1 MGPPAPNL
9 ISIPRMQ
16 WDLRFTPAVFGMPSW
31 CARLPRLPCVICGEI
46 VRRNLRPKEIFA
58 AQIEAVLFQHKYLP
72 RTRNFTGEPASSHFD
87 PIKWCNLYSMASS
100 HGPSQEGSFLSPIA
114 VTAQSNRER
123 RSLSVTSATT
133 ACSSWTSPT
142 DTHHSPTSPLSP
154 EMAWNPDTSRLTVQR
169 ASHQPSQSI
178 DGETLRP
185 RSDSFASTANFTVRT
200 RAYSDVDPSHIDH
213 FAYDDVPVSE
223 ALNPDPRNE
232 ADFHVDDNRFAYS
245 PGQLNKMQNPKSLAA
260 FHALGG
266 LQGLER
272 GLRTDLTAGLSVD
285 ESRLHGTVEFQEVAP
300 PLTGKRP
307 SISKPPVDSSPASM
321 PGSSGD
327 GSPFED
333 RVRVFG
339 QNRLPARKSTGFF
352 KLFWIAYNDKI
363 IILLTIAAVV
373 SLSLG
378 IYETID
384 EGTGVGWVEGVAIC
398 VAILIVTVVT
408 AANDWQKERQFAKL
422 NKRNNDREVKVVR
435 SGKSTMVSIYDIM
448 VGDVLHLEP
457 GDSIPADGILIA
469 GHGVKCDESS
479 ATGESDQMK
488 KTDGQEVWQQ
498 IIEGRATKKLDP
510 FLISG
515 SKVLEGVGTY
525 MVTSVGPYS
534 TYGRIMVSL
543 QTSNDPTPLQ
553 VKLGRLANWIGYLG
567 SAAAI
572 ILFFVLLF
580 RFIADLP
587 NHPDITAEQKG
598 KEFVDILI
606 VAVTVIVVAI
616 PEGLP
621 LAVTLALAFA
631 TTRMVKENN
640 LVRVLRACETM
651 GNATVV
657 CSDKTGTLT
666 QNKMTVVAGTWGSKQ
681 SFSQPSE
688 SDVGPSSMTPSEVFQ
703 QCSAPVRDLIVKSV
717 ALNSTAFKEERDGQ
731 KGFIGSK
738 TEVALL
744 QMAQSY
750 LGMDLASERGSA
762 EIVQLIPFDSARKCM
777 GAVYRHPSAGYRLLV
792 KGASELMVESC
803 TAQITDTNVPKEN
816 IQIADLSQK
825 DKECIL
831 EVIDQY
837 AQRSLRTIGIVYK
850 DFTSWPPKEAKLED
864 DPSAANFDKVFQS
877 MTWVGVV
884 GIQDPLRPEVPPA
897 IRKCHLAG
905 VQVKMVTGDNVA
917 TATAI
922 ASSCGIKTED
932 GLVMEG
938 PKFRQLSDEEMD
950 QVIPRLQ
957 VLARSSPEDKRILV
971 ERLKILGETVAVTG
985 DGTNDG
991 PALRTA
997 DVGFSMGIAGT
1008 EVAKE
1013 ASSIILLD
1021 DNFRSIVTAIAWGRA
1036 VNDAVAKFL
1045 QFQIT
1050 VNITAVI
1057 LTFVSSVY
1065 SSSNSSVLSAVQLLW
1080 VNLIMDTFAALAL
1093 ATDGPTEKILD
1104 RKPVPKSA
1112 SLFTLTMWKMILGQS
1127 VYKLAVTFML
1137 YFAGD
1142 QLLNDHLD
1150 AIDPSHRAKQLSTVV
1165 FNTFVWM
1172 QIFNE
1177 FNNRRLDNRFNI
1189 FEGMF
1194 KNYWFLGI
1202 NTIIVSGQVMII
1214 YVGGQA
1220 FGVTRL
1226 SGVLWAVC
1234 LICAVGCLPW
1244 AVVLRLIPDRYFGF
1258 VFNAVVDGMAVI
1270 LRPGIKGCKAIGHGI
1285 KMFFQPL
1292 MRVTRRLLPRKQPE
1306 SDDIDTHLEP
1316 ASGSPATD
1324 EESAMPAKPVL
1335 EKLPER
1341 PQSPEITVPPITV
1354 TKPS

>member
-1 MGPPAPNL
+1 THPMAFSNH
-9 ISIPRMQ
+9 
-16 WDLRFTPAVFGMPSW
+16 T
-31 CARLPRLPCVICGEI
+31 
-46 VRRNLRPKEIFA
+46 
-58 AQIEAVLFQHKYLP
+58 
-72 RTRNFTGEPASSHFD
+72 SSH
-87 PIKWCNLYSMASS
+87 
-100 HGPSQEGSFLSPIA
+100 QGSLLSPVVVSGSSGREVNQPGIPCSGKSKLIPGYQRSVSVSSAA
-114 VTAQSNRER
+114 VS
-123 RSLSVTSATT
+123 SCSGATDLT
-133 ACSSWTSPT
+133 R
-142 DTHHSPTSPLSP
+142 SPTSSP
-154 EMAWNPDTSRLTVQR
+154 SQDMAWNQDPGRLMVQH
-169 ASHQPSQSI
+169 ASHRHSQSI
-178 DGETLRP
+178 DGDTLRP
-185 RSDSFASTANFTVRT
+185 RSDSFASTAYTMGRS
-200 RAYSDVDPSHIDH
+200 RADSDVGHAHSSK
-213 FAYDDVPVSE
+213 AVYDDVPLSE
-223 ALNPDPRNE
+223 ALTPDPRNE
-232 ADFHVDDNRFAYS
+232 GDFHVTDNRFAFS

-272 GLRTDLTAGLSVD
+272 GLRTDLHAGLSVD
-285 ESRLHGTVEFQEVAP
+285 EAR
-300 PLTGKRP
+300 LTGKVDFQQVTPPLYNKRS
-307 SISKPPVDSSPASM
+307 SISIAPLDASPVTAAPVSD
-321 PGSSGD
+321 GD

-333 RVRVFG
+333 RIRVFS
-339 QNRLPARKSTGFF
+339 QNKLPARKSTGFL

-363 IILLTIAAVV
+363 IILLTIAAIV

-378 IYETID
+378 IYETVD
-384 EGTGVGWVEGVAIC
+384 GGTGVDWVEGVAIC
-398 VAILIVTVVT
+398 VAILIVTIVT

-422 NKRNNDREVKVVR
+422 NKRNNDREVKAIR
-435 SGKSTMVSIYDIM
+435 SGKSTMISIYDIM

-457 GDSIPADGILIA
+457 GDSIPADGILIS

-488 KTDGQEVWQQ
+488 KIDGQEVWQR
-498 IIEGRATKKLDP
+498 IVEGTATKKLDP

-515 SKVLEGVGTY
+515 SNVLEGVGTY

-534 TYGRIMVSL
+534 TYGRIMLSL

-553 VKLGRLANWIGYLG
+553 VKLGRLADWIGYLG
-567 SAAAI
+567 SAAAM

-587 NHPDITAEQKG
+587 SHPDQSSAVKG

-666 QNKMTVVAGTWGSKQ
+666 QNKMTVVAGTWGTSQ

-688 SDVGPSSMTPSEVFQ
+688 NETEPGSMATAEAFR
-703 QCSAPVRDLIVKSV
+703 QCSAPVRDLITKSV
-717 ALNSTAFKEERDGQ
+717 ALNSTAFEENKDGRKQ
-731 KGFIGSK
+731 FVGSK

-744 QMAQSY
+744 QMAQDH
-750 LGMDLASERGSA
+750 LGMDLVSERGSA
-762 EIVQLIPFDSARKCM
+762 EIAQLIPFDSSRKCM
-777 GAVYRHPSAGYRLLV
+777 GVVYRNSDAGYRLLV
-792 KGASELMVESC
+792 KGAAELMVGAC
-803 TAQITDTNVPKEN
+803 TSYITDIDVSKEKLHTES
-816 IQIADLSQK
+816 LSEKDQQK
-825 DKECIL
+825 VL
-831 EVIDQY
+831 YTIDQY
-837 AQRSLRTIGIVYK
+837 AQGSLRTIGIVYK
-850 DFTSWPPKEAKLED
+850 DFAMWPPQETNKLEYD
-864 DPSAANFDKVFQS
+864 SSAVNFEDLFYD

-897 IRKCHLAG
+897 IRKCHSAG

-938 PKFRQLSDEEMD
+938 PKFRQLSNEEMD
-950 QVIPRLQ
+950 LLIPHLQ
-957 VLARSSPEDKRILV
+957 VLARSSPDDKRILV

-1021 DNFRSIVTAIAWGRA
+1021 DNFRSIVTAISWGRA

-1050 VNITAVI
+1050 VNITAVA

-1065 SSSNSSVLSAVQLLW
+1065 SSSNSSVLNAVQLLW

-1093 ATDGPTEKILD
+1093 ATDAPTEKILD

-1112 SLFTLTMWKMILGQS
+1112 SLFTFTMWKMILGQAI
-1127 VYKLAVTFML
+1127 YQLAVTFML

-1142 QLLNDHLD
+1142 KLLGSHLD
-1150 AIDPSHRAKQLSTVV
+1150 HTDLDHRSKQLSTVV

-1194 KNYWFLGI
+1194 RNYWFLGI
-1202 NTIIVSGQVMII
+1202 NAVMVGGQVMIV
-1214 YVGGQA
+1214 YVGGEA

-1226 SGVLWAVC
+1226 SGILWGVC
-1234 LICAVGCLPW
+1234 LICALGCLPW
-1244 AVVLRLIPDRYFGF
+1244 AVVLRIMPDRHFGF
-1258 VFNAVVDGMAVI
+1258 VFNAIVNGVTVALQPVF
-1270 LRPGIKGCKAIGHGI
+1270 KGGNAIARAFKSI
-1285 KMFFQPL
+1285 FEP
-1292 MRVTRRLLPRKQPE
+1292 VTRYIRRVFSRRSSKT
-1306 SDDIDTHLEP
+1306 DDSPDSPIDISYNTP
-1316 ASGSPATD
+1316 AAD
-1324 EESAMPAKPVL
+1324 EETPAPTKQGSQ
-1335 EKLPER
+1335 ENPER
-1341 PQSPEITVPPITV
+1341 PQTPSTRAVPPITV
-1354 TKPS
+1354 TVSP